1 MEMHTN
7 SHTKLTLTLPSSS
20 SDFPFS
26 KPWVRFEQF
35 LLAKHSEK
43 AGQSMGTGSCY
54 LLNAPENIQAELQ
67 ILLALS
73 TSDNAPNAT

>member
-1 MEMHTN
+1 
-7 SHTKLTLTLPSSS
+7 
-20 SDFPFS
+20 
-26 KPWVRFEQF
+26 
-35 LLAKHSEK
+35 
-43 AGQSMGTGSCY
+43 MGTGSCY